1 MYDEIRVI
9 RSFSAFNL
17 ILNFGFIEDPRK
29 EIIFPFE
36 KVFDESKRSI
46 RFRPNLIRKYQ
57 KENSKWEKE
66 LPQSYF
72 CLLPL

>member
-1 MYDEIRVI
+1 MTKFALYAPFLQV
-9 RSFSAFNL
+9 NL
-17 ILNFGFIEDPRK
+17 ILNFCFIEDPRK
-29 EIIFPFE
+29 EIIDPFE
-36 KVFDESKRSI
+36 KVFDESKRSST
-46 RFRPNLIRKYQ
+46 FRRNLIRKFQ